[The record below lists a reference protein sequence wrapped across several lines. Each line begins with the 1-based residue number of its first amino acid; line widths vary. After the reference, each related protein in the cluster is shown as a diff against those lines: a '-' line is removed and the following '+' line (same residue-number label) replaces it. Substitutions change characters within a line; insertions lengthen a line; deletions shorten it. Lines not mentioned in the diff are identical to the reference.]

1 MIPQLQGEDLAQWLE
16 QVQAEI
22 FAAESVAGMY
32 EEDK

>member
-22 FAAESVAGMY
+22 FAAESVSGML
-32 EEDK
+32 EDGE